1 MLSGIFFL
9 PFANAAET
17 MEELKR
23 RCAEQELQIEALEVE
38 LRQLRHDL
46 GREREGVTHAEETVA
61 AVSRRDDPS
70 ASLAGDATHEVQAGE
85 SLTKIARKHGTT
97 VEALQELNQLD
108 DPSLI
113 MVGQR
118 LRLPRGERAE
128 VAEGTEKSAVTERRT
143 HIVKEG
149 ETFYR
154 IARIYDVDPELLM
167 QANADIDPRQ
177 LRMDR
182 EIVVPQ
188 AATSSDVVEA
198 PKKPAKADDATNQSS
213 AAAKPLS
220 DSGTQTVMNHRRIV
234 KVQIDEPIRFGDF
247 AAKYSMDP
255 ERLNRLNGLDL
266 ASNRLLKEGSSLYVS
281 AQPVE

>member
-1 MLSGIFFL
+1 
-9 PFANAAET
+9 
-17 MEELKR
+17 MEELRR

-46 GREREGVTHAEETVA
+46 GRDPAEASHAEETKAEVSVRDNTSVN
-61 AVSRRDDPS
+61 AV
-70 ASLAGDATHEVQAGE
+70 GEATYVVQAGE
-85 SLTKIARKHGTT
+85 SLTKIAREHDTT
-97 VEALQELNQLD
+97 VETLQELNQLD

-113 MVGQR
+113 MVGQS

-128 VAEGTEKSAVTERRT
+128 VAERTEKSAVTAQRT

-154 IARIYDVDPELLM
+154 IARIYDVNPESLM
-167 QANADIDPRQ
+167 QANADINPRQ
-177 LRMDR
+177 LRMDQ
-182 EIVVPQ
+182 EIIVPQ
-188 AATSSDVVEA
+188 AASSSEVVEES
-198 PKKPAKADDATNQSS
+198 KKPAKIGEAANQTGN
-213 AAAKPLS
+213 AAKPLS
-220 DSGTQTVMNHRRIV
+220 GSGTQTVMNHRRIV